1 MLVQRGVVLPH
12 ITVVVMLLM
21 IDSQATHRGP
31 LLCRLRLVVCRR
43 LIYRKDVL
51 GLDEASCVAS
61 YCRELGS
68 INRVEDYAWRYARLA
83 RSLGMVESE
92 IFLCRSLI

>member
-21 IDSQATHRGP
+21 IDSQAAHWGP
-31 LLCRLRLVVCRR
+31 LFCCLRLVVSRR

-51 GLDEASCVAS
+51 GLDKASCVAS
-61 YCRELGS
+61 YGRELGS
-68 INRVEDYAWRYARLA
+68 INRVEDYAWRDARLA
-83 RSLGMVESE
+83 RSLGMVESD
-92 IFLCRSLI
+92 IFLCRGLV

>member
-21 IDSQATHRGP
+21 IDSQATYRGP
-31 LLCRLRLVVCRR
+31 LLCRLRLVVSRR

-61 YCRELGS
+61 DGRELGS
-68 INRVEDYAWRYARLA
+68 INRVEDYAWRDARLA

-92 IFLCRSLI
+92 IFLYRSLV